1 MKCARCSN
9 ELSDSSTFCP
19 RCGFNQQQNL
29 NYTSPEN
36 YTGAGRE
43 RPASFSYLPA
53 GTPPWPTSVPQNVPG
68 IVAPVPQ
75 SQQPIIPSRVKA
87 ESKPGRTAGGIIS
100 VIAVI
105 VLAPIIGI
113 LIVFATVGRPTSPA
127 PVKTSSSRGQQN
139 STAPA
144 SATPA
149 SATPAPAT
157 SGSQPLPTPT
167 SFKTAKDTNVNISLL
182 YPSNWTQGSPKQT
195 TTATS
200 LNIASQDQTIS
211 FFVTHFNDSASTN
224 ITNADQLN
232 QSNIQQLTQFQDV
245 HNLQNVQVSNNQPS
259 IAGAKWIEKDATFLD
274 GTNTKTRFSTISVQH
289 GKSYYVIYF
298 FIPDGIYTQAMQKYI
313 NPMLNSLKFLS

>member
-29 NYTSPEN
+29 NYTSPES
-36 YTGAGRE
+36 YTGTGRE
-43 RPASFSYLPA
+43 RSSSFSYLPA
-53 GTPPWPTSVPQNVPG
+53 GAPPWPTSVPQNVPG
-68 IVAPVPQ
+68 IVAPIPQ
-75 SQQPIIPSRVKA
+75 GQQPIIPTRIKA
-87 ESKPGRTAGGIIS
+87 DGKPGRTARGIIS

-113 LIVFATVGRPTSPA
+113 LIVFATVGRPASSTAAPA
-127 PVKTSSSRGQQN
+127 KTSNSSSSSQQ
-139 STAPA
+139 SA
-144 SATPA
+144 ATPVP
-149 SATPAPAT
+149 STPAPAST
-157 SGSQPLPTPT
+157 GNQPLPTPT
-167 SFKTAKDTNVNISLL
+167 SFKTAKDTNVNISLQ

-200 LNIASQDQTIS
+200 LNIASQDQSIS

-245 HNLQNVQVSNNQPS
+245 HNLQNIQASNNQPS
-259 IAGAKWIEKDATFLD
+259 IAGAKWIEKDAIFLD
-274 GTNTKTRFSTISVQH
+274 STNTKTRFSTISVQH

-298 FIPDGIYTQAMQKYI
+298 FVPDGVYTEAMQKYI
-313 NPMLNSLKFLS
+313 SPMLNSIKFLS